1 MGCLVRDSASPAAP
15 GAVERIAR
23 TCSPRVLSCGDA
35 SAIFDASGLTRVIG
49 PPAEIAAQ
57 LTHLAAGQGVSL
69 RIALASTRTSAW
81 LLAHARSGVTIV
93 SPGEDATAL
102 ASLPLTTLS
111 HLSDQ
116 PGFGSHTRAA
126 TSDVTLERISPRRRR
141 SPGRHYR
148 MAPGP
153 PLPEPLTGSA
163 ALSKSMAE
171 LLDVLHRWGL
181 QTLGDLARLPRADV
195 HARLGTIGVQ
205 LHQAACGEDASP
217 FQPADEQRPILE
229 RIELEWPIE
238 GLEPLSFVLARL
250 CDALE
255 TRLERADRGA
265 VVVSTRLLLVTRE
278 AHARVLHLPAAMR
291 DARMLRT
298 LILLDLESH
307 PPAAGI
313 DAVEI
318 EVEVAPG
325 RIVQTTLLARPLP
338 SAEQITTLLARL
350 RALMGESR
358 VGAPAV
364 VDSHD
369 EREVAMAPFRVEPG
383 RFSTALDHIVA
394 KTALRRFRLPMA
406 ARVVT
411 DRQAPAEVWPS
422 ARRLPGGRI
431 VARAG
436 PWRSSGR
443 WWSLDGPAWDRDVW
457 DIETAAGQV
466 YRLSR
471 DRRTSQWAIEGIV
484 D

>member
-1 MGCLVRDSASPAAP
+1 
-15 GAVERIAR
+15 
-23 TCSPRVLSCGDA
+23 
-35 SAIFDASGLTRVIG
+35 VIG
-49 PPAEIAAQ
+49 APAEIAAQ
-57 LTHLAAGQGVSL
+57 LVQLAAERGLTL
-69 RIALASTRTSAW
+69 RIALASTRTTAW
-81 LLAHARSGVTIV
+81 LLAHARPGVTIV
-93 SPGEDATAL
+93 PAGEDAMVL
-102 ASLPLTTLS
+102 APFPLATLMQVPHDP
-111 HLSDQ
+111 HLDS
-116 PGFGSHTRAA
+116 GASR
-126 TSDVTLERISPRRRR
+126 VTPAVHSRRRR
-141 SPGRHYR
+141 KSPARHYR
-148 MAPGP
+148 IAPGP
-153 PLPEPLTGSA
+153 PTTDALVPTPALPTSIAG
-163 ALSKSMAE
+163 
-171 LLDVLHRWGL
+171 LLDILHRWGL
-181 QTLGDLARLPRADV
+181 QTLGDFARLPRADV
-195 HARLGTIGVQ
+195 HARLGPAGVQ

-217 FQPADEQRPILE
+217 FQPVDEKPPMLE
-229 RIELEWPIE
+229 RMELEWPIE

-255 TRLERADRGA
+255 ARLERADRGA
-265 VVVSTRLLLVTRE
+265 IVVFTRLLLVTRE
-278 AHARVLHLPAAMR
+278 THARVLHLPAAMR

-307 PPAAGI
+307 PPPAGI

-325 RIVQTTLLARPLP
+325 RIVQATLLARPLP

-358 VGAPAV
+358 VGAPAL

-369 EREVAMAPFRVEPG
+369 EREVAMAEFAVEQG
-383 RFSTALDHIVA
+383 RGRNLDRIVA
-394 KTALRRFRLPMA
+394 KTALRRCRLPIA

-411 DRQAPAEVWPS
+411 DRQVPTEVWPA

-443 WWSLDGPAWDRDVW
+443 WWSLDGTAWDRDVW
-457 DIETAAGQV
+457 DIETATGHV

-471 DRRTSQWAIEGIV
+471 DRLTSRWAIEGIV